1 MPATPETPS
10 PGGNPGA
17 RDHTASDEPTTTPG
31 IAFGMGI
38 TALLAKRLP
47 VQHRWRCHW
56 LVPQLDATDGQGVAL
71 GRGVQPICP
80 HYPASR
86 YRHVQ
91 QVAPQ
96 EFLQGQGHQAH
107 PQARSSLPVHAVA
120 EVTPSGVQDTKR
132 VFASRPPRRYRGGRN
147 IPPLWFTG
155 ASCTRQISGHF
166 TFAIVSVLRWFAT
179 TATATSMHRLWWHAV
194 QSIAISSRCP
204 HPKSGGRGAVSG

>member
-1 MPATPETPS
+1 MPATSETPS

-107 PQARSSLPVHAVA
+107 PQARSRGSGSHPLRRPGHQARVRQQAAPQVPRRKEHSSSVVHRCLLHQANFRSFHIRHRICA
-120 EVTPSGVQDTKR
+120 EVVCDNRDGDEH
-132 VFASRPPRRYRGGRN
+132 A
-147 IPPLWFTG
+147 
-155 ASCTRQISGHF
+155 QIVVACSP
-166 TFAIVSVLRWFAT
+166 VDRD
-179 TATATSMHRLWWHAV
+179 
-194 QSIAISSRCP
+194 Q
-204 HPKSGGRGAVSG
+204 